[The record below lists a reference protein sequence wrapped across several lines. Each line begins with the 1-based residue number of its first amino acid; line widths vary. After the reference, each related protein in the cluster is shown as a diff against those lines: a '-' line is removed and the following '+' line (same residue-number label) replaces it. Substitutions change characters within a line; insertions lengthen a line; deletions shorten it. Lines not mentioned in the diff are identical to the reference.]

1 MLILK
6 GRKRSIELFGKEPA
20 EIVIPY
26 NKEQLDALL
35 MFDEDW
41 QIAVGNY
48 CGQILHHLPS
58 HALLNFI
65 SRHPVIYPVR
75 CKQSPVP
82 NAQIVFADGSANRQA
97 SIVTKNHQKV
107 LETRETSA
115 QRAEITAVIE
125 AFAMFADEEFNLYS
139 DSQYII
145 RLFPHIE
152 TVVLP
157 ENKTTIF
164 HLLSNLQ
171 QQIWK
176 RSKIFF
182 IGHIW
187 AHSGLPGP
195 LNAFNDLADL
205 LTRNTVVTVIEEAR
219 ASHSFNHQYATA
231 LRYQFP

>member
-1 MLILK
+1 ILEGHFPAQTKKVVASYPGLIATLILK

-41 QIAVGNY
+41 QIAIGNY
-48 CGQILHHLPS
+48 FGQILHHLPS
-58 HALLNFI
+58 HVLLNFI
-65 SRHPVIYPVR
+65 SRHPVIFPVR
-75 CKQSPVP
+75 CKQSPIP
-82 NAQIVFADGSANRQA
+82 NAQIVFTDGSANGKA

-107 LETRETSA
+107 LETQETSA

-139 DSQYII
+139 DSQYIV

-152 TVVLP
+152 TAVLP

-176 RSKIFF
+176 RNKIFF
-182 IGHIW
+182 IGHIR

-195 LNAFNDLADL
+195 
-205 LTRNTVVTVIEEAR
+205 
-219 ASHSFNHQYATA
+219 
-231 LRYQFP
+231 

>member
-1 MLILK
+1 MVLWQNGPLEWVHLPAQAKKVAASYPGLIATLIWK
-6 GRKRSIELFGKEPA
+6 GKKWNIELFGKEPS

-48 CGQILHHLPS
+48 FGQNFCIIYPRMFCW
-58 HALLNFI
+58 NFI
-65 SRHPVIYPVR
+65 SRHPVIFPVR

-82 NAQIVFADGSANRQA
+82 NTQIAFTDGSANDKA

-125 AFAMFADEEFNLYS
+125 AFAVFGDEEFNLYS
-139 DSQYII
+139 DSQYIV

-152 TVVLP
+152 TA
-157 ENKTTIF
+157 
-164 HLLSNLQ
+164 
-171 QQIWK
+171 
-176 RSKIFF
+176 FF
-182 IGHIW
+182 
-187 AHSGLPGP
+187 
-195 LNAFNDLADL
+195 
-205 LTRNTVVTVIEEAR
+205 V
-219 ASHSFNHQYATA
+219 
-231 LRYQFP
+231 

>member
-1 MLILK
+1 M
-6 GRKRSIELFGKEPA
+6 FGKEPA

-48 CGQILHHLPS
+48 CGQVLHHLSS
-58 HALLNFI
+58 HVLLNII
-65 SRHPVIYPVR
+65 SRHPVIFPVR
-75 CKQSPVP
+75 CKQSPIP
-82 NAQIVFADGSANRQA
+82 NAQIVFTDRSANGKA

-152 TVVLP
+152 TAVLP

-171 QQIWK
+171 QQI
-176 RSKIFF
+176 
-182 IGHIW
+182 
-187 AHSGLPGP
+187 
-195 LNAFNDLADL
+195 
-205 LTRNTVVTVIEEAR
+205 
-219 ASHSFNHQYATA
+219 
-231 LRYQFP
+231 